1 MSQQD
6 VLTACHHI
14 NRKQSNPFPVRMI
27 TKDNIR
33 KLFTVLH
40 FEQEG
45 DIYTKS
51 YEGSAFPL
59 KVDVKNEH
67 FHYDEIGIT
76 VGRETTSNFSDPENF
91 VVFECIDRLLT
102 MGYKPEHIEIEPVW
116 KLGRTQKGGYADIWV
131 RTHNSLSG
139 EVAADKESLL
149 IIECKRPDEFDG
161 AWRDTLEDGAQ
172 LFSYFQQEQATKF
185 LCLYTSDLDGEET
198 SPVYYLINV
207 QDNEELLKNNPELP
221 TYKDAKNNKQL
232 FRVWHDTYQCDASTR
247 GLFEDDIQPYHIGKN
262 KFSVKD
268 LDPISND
275 EIKKKYNEFATI
287 LRRHNVGA
295 KENAFDKL
303 VNLFLAKVVDETN
316 NPDDLHFYWK
326 GAAYDDDFS
335 LQDRLQRLY
344 RDGMEK
350 FLNETVTYI
359 ENEQIEKAFRWYK
372 KDPDA
377 TMRTVME
384 YFRALKFYSDNDFSF
399 ISVHNERLFKENAK
413 ILREV
418 LLMLQNIKLKSTVE
432 KGRDTETNQFLG
444 DLFEGFLTKGVK
456 QSEGQYFTPMPIVRF
471 IVSSLPLEQIISRSE
486 GIPSCIDYACGAG
499 HFLTEYAVRIKEFV
513 EKYRSDIDIHE
524 YYKHITGI
532 EKEYRLSKV
541 SKVSAFMYGHDE
553 TNIIYADALQPHAA
567 LQPNSYDVLI
577 ANPPYAVTGFLETL
591 NDNERAA
598 FSLFD
603 NNINTAKNN
612 AIETFFMER
621 SAQLMRTGGV
631 AGIVL
636 PVSVLNKGG
645 IYARAREIIL
655 ENFDIVSLAEFG
667 SGTFGKTGTNTV
679 VLFLRRKE
687 TNTPAAEHYRDRVKT
702 WFASSDNDE
711 DIYQDEHLLQAYCDH
726 CGYMLED
733 YRAFLKDGIISDALS
748 ETEVFKTY
756 CESFNSTDR
765 NAMKGVCD
773 AAKDIRNRFRA
784 RSKTQIFRKQNDTWK
799 KAEKEKSLRN
809 FIISIE
815 QEKVYIFLLAYTVNT
830 PVLIVKS
837 PTTTASI
844 KKFLGY
850 EWSDSKGNEGIEYLH
865 LSKSKSENDDE
876 SDDDDTVQQI
886 RGINGIRT
894 PLFNPD
900 NLCDP
905 AKINTLIRQNF
916 LGEEVVVPEDLSE
929 IVSQARLVDM
939 IDFKRTA
946 FDKAIK
952 TSGSLREPIR
962 EFGIDLSYEPIK
974 KIAPITS
981 DRIDFSEIVSS
992 EYITTDN
999 MLQNFGGVESYI
1011 GNPIQGNVSYYQ
1023 IGDILMSNI
1032 RPYLKKIW
1040 ISNRN
1045 GGCSSDVIV
1054 FRPTKGVLPS
1064 YIGCLL
1070 QRQKFVDFV
1079 MADIKG
1085 LKMPRGNKSNIE
1097 KYLIPIPSQKIQQ
1110 TIVIECE
1117 AVDNE
1122 VKQARQRIQETDTEI
1137 EQIFLKAARNATKEL
1152 RLRDSRIFNLSIGKR
1167 VISNEIVK
1175 DGQYKVVSANVH
1187 DEFGLINH
1195 SVLDDF
1201 SVPSVLW
1208 GIDGDWM
1215 VNYIEKDILFA
1226 PTDHCGVIRI
1236 LDETEIL
1243 PKYLTYPLLKAGEQ
1257 ERFSRA
1263 NRASTERV
1271 RSLTITVP
1279 DINTQKDV
1287 VAKVFECE
1295 AKITEAKAII
1305 NSSAERK
1312 QAILDKYLK

>member
-1 MSQQD
+1 M
-6 VLTACHHI
+6 V
-14 NRKQSNPFPVRMI
+14 
-27 TKDNIR
+27 TKDNIK
-33 KLFTVLH
+33 KLLSALLFK
-40 FEQEG
+40 QEG

-51 YEGSAFPL
+51 YEGVASPL
-59 KVDVKNEH
+59 KVDVRNEH
-67 FHYDEIGIT
+67 FHYKEIGIT
-76 VGRETTSNFSDPENF
+76 VGRETTSNFSEQENF

-102 MGYKPEHIEIEPVW
+102 MGYKPEHIELEPAW
-116 KLGRTQKGGYADIWV
+116 KLGHTQKGGYADIWV
-131 RTHNSLSG
+131 RTHSSLSG
-139 EVAADKESLL
+139 EMAADKESLL
-149 IIECKRPDEFDG
+149 IIECKKPDEFDG

-185 LCLYTSDLDGEET
+185 LCLYTSDLDGKEAK
-198 SPVYYLINV
+198 PRYYLINV
-207 QDNEELLKNNPELP
+207 QDNEELLKNNSELP
-221 TYKDAKNNKQL
+221 TYKNAKNNKQL
-232 FRVWHDTYQCDASTR
+232 FRVWHDTYQCDAASR
-247 GLFEDDIQPYHIGKN
+247 GLFEPDIQPYHIGKN
-262 KFSVKD
+262 KFTVKD
-268 LDPISND
+268 LDPVSND

-377 TMRTVME
+377 TMKTVME

-399 ISVHNERLFKENAK
+399 ISVHNENLFKENAK

-418 LLMLQNIKLKSTVE
+418 LLMLQNIKLRSTAE
-432 KGRDTETNQFLG
+432 EGRDTETNQFLG

-471 IVSSLPLEQIISRSE
+471 IVSSLPLERIVSQSE
-486 GIPSCIDYACGAG
+486 RIPSCIDYACGSG
-499 HFLTEYAVRIKEFV
+499 HFLTEYAIRIKEFV
-513 EKYRSDIDIHE
+513 EKYRPDIDIHE

-553 TNIIYADALQPHAA
+553 TNIIYADALQPHVA
-567 LQPNSYDVLI
+567 LQPNSYDVLV

-591 NDNERAA
+591 SDNECAA

-603 NNINTAKNN
+603 NNLNTAKNN

-621 SAQLMRTGGV
+621 SAQLMRAGGV

-687 TNTPAAEHYRDRVKT
+687 TNTPAADHYHNRVKT
-702 WFASSDNDE
+702 WFATSDNTE

-726 CGYMLED
+726 CGYGLDD
-733 YRAFLKDGIISDALS
+733 YRAFLKDGIVSKALS
-748 ETEVFKTY
+748 ETEVFKAY
-756 CESFNSTDR
+756 CESFDSTDR

-773 AAKDIRNRFRA
+773 AAKDIRNRFRTK
-784 RSKTQIFRKQNDTWK
+784 SKTQFFRRQDDTWK
-799 KAEKEKSLRN
+799 KAEKGKALRN

-815 QEKVYIFLLAYTVNT
+815 REKVYIFLLAYTVNT

-837 PTTTASI
+837 PTTTAAI

-876 SDDDDTVQQI
+876 SEDDDTVQQI
-886 RGINGIRT
+886 RGINGIHT

-916 LGEEVVVPEDLSE
+916 LDEDVVVPEDLSE
-929 IVSQARLVDM
+929 VVSQARLVDM

-952 TSGSLREPIR
+952 TSAFTNVEFVHSKWPLASLGSLVSAPPQYGANVAATEGNPLSDYRYIRITDITDSGELNNDWKTAERVDEQYILTDKDLLFARSGATVGKPFLYREKFGKALYAGYLIR
-962 EFGIDLSYEPIK
+962 FRFTEKVMPEYVFQFCLAEEYRKWVLAHRGGTAQPNINAQQYSSFKLPLAPPDVQAKVVIECEAIDKEVEKAKEQIFEANEQIEQILSGVHSETKPLRTV
-974 KIAPITS
+974 APFAT
-981 DRIDFSEIVSS
+981 DRIDFDRISATD
-992 EYITTDN
+992 YITTDN
-999 MLQNFGGVESYI
+999 MLQDFEGVRPYAGEPQI
-1011 GNPIQGNVSYYQ
+1011 GNVTEYKC
-1023 IGDILMSNI
+1023 GDILMSNI

-1040 ISNRN
+1040 LADHD
-1045 GGCSSDVIV
+1045 GGCNPDVMV
-1054 FRPTKGVLPS
+1054 FRPTSEVLPEFV
-1064 YIGCLL
+1064 YYMLR
-1070 QRQKFVDFV
+1070 RQAFIDYV
-1079 MADIKG
+1079 MSDVKG
-1085 LKMPRGNKSNIE
+1085 MKMPRGNKDNTIR
-1097 KYLIPIPSQKIQQ
+1097 YTIPIPLPKIQLQ
-1110 TIVIECE
+1110 IVAE
-1117 AVDNE
+1117 
-1122 VKQARQRIQETDTEI
+1122 
-1137 EQIFLKAARNATKEL
+1137 
-1152 RLRDSRIFNLSIGKR
+1152 
-1167 VISNEIVK
+1167 
-1175 DGQYKVVSANVH
+1175 VSA
-1187 DEFGLINH
+1187 F
-1195 SVLDDF
+1195 
-1201 SVPSVLW
+1201 
-1208 GIDGDWM
+1208 
-1215 VNYIEKDILFA
+1215 
-1226 PTDHCGVIRI
+1226 
-1236 LDETEIL
+1236 
-1243 PKYLTYPLLKAGEQ
+1243 
-1257 ERFSRA
+1257 
-1263 NRASTERV
+1263 
-1271 RSLTITVP
+1271 
-1279 DINTQKDV
+1279 
-1287 VAKVFECE
+1287 E
-1295 AKITEAKAII
+1295 AKIAEAQAII
-1305 NSSAERK
+1305 NNSAERK

>member
-1 MSQQD
+1 
-6 VLTACHHI
+6 
-14 NRKQSNPFPVRMI
+14 MI
-27 TKDNIR
+27 TKDNIE
-33 KLFTVLH
+33 KLLSLLH
-40 FEQEG
+40 FEREG
-45 DIYTKS
+45 DVFTKS
-51 YEGSAFPL
+51 YEGVSLPL
-59 KVDVKNEH
+59 KVDLRRKH
-67 FHYDEIGIT
+67 FHYNEIGIT
-76 VGRETTSNFSDPENF
+76 VGRETTSNFSEPENF
-91 VVFECIDRLLT
+91 VVFECIDRLLS
-102 MGYKPEHIEIEPVW
+102 MGYKPEHIELEPAW
-116 KLGRTQKGGYADIWV
+116 KLGHTQKGGYADIWV
-131 RTHNSLSG
+131 RTHSSLSG
-139 EVAADKESLL
+139 EIATDKESLL
-149 IIECKRPDEFDG
+149 IIECKKPDEFED

-172 LFSYFQQEQATKF
+172 LFSYFQQEQSTKF
-185 LCLYTSDLDGEET
+185 LCLYTSDFDGERT
-198 SPVYYLINV
+198 KPAYYLINV
-207 QDNEELLKNNPELP
+207 QDNEEKLKNDPGAP
-221 TYKDAKNNKQL
+221 AYKDAKNNKQL
-232 FRVWHDTYQCDASTR
+232 FRVWHDTYQCDAATR

-268 LDPISND
+268 LAPISND

-326 GAAYDDDFS
+326 GAVYDDDFS

-377 TMRTVME
+377 TMKTVME

-418 LLMLQNIKLKSTVE
+418 LLMLQNIRLKSTTEEV
-432 KGRDTETNQFLG
+432 RDTETNQFLG

-471 IVSSLPLEQIISRSE
+471 IVSSLPLEQIVSQSE
-486 GIPSCIDYACGAG
+486 SIPSCIDYACGAG

-513 EKYRSDIDIHE
+513 EKYRPDTDIHE

-567 LQPNSYDVLI
+567 LQRGSYDVLV

-591 NDNERAA
+591 SDSDRAA
-598 FSLFD
+598 FSLFS
-603 NNINTAKNN
+603 NSINTAKNN

-621 SAQLMRTGGV
+621 SAQLMRAGGV

-687 TNTPAAEHYRDRVKT
+687 TNTPAAEHYRNRVKT
-702 WFASSDNDE
+702 WFAASNPAE

-726 CGYMLED
+726 CGYKLED
-733 YRAFLKDGIISDALS
+733 YRTFLKDGIIHKALS
-748 ETEVFKTY
+748 ETEVFTAY
-756 CESFNSTDR
+756 RESFDSTDR

-784 RSKTQIFRKQNDTWK
+784 RSKTQTFRKLTEPQK
-799 KAEKEKSLRN
+799 KAEKEKALRN
-809 FIISIE
+809 FIIAIE
-815 QEKVYIFLLAYTVNT
+815 REKVYIFLLAFTVDT

-837 PTTTASI
+837 PTTTTAI

-865 LSKSKSENDDE
+865 LSKSKSESDDE
-876 SDDDDTVQQI
+876 GDDDDTVQQI

-900 NLCDP
+900 DLCDP

-916 LGEEVVVPEDLSE
+916 LGEDVIVPEDLSG

-946 FDKAIK
+946 FDKAVK
-952 TSGSLREPIR
+952 TSGSSQEPIK
-962 EFGIDLSYEPIK
+962 EFGIDLIYKSIK
-974 KIAPITS
+974 NVAPITS
-981 DRIDFSEIVSS
+981 TKIDFSEIISS

-999 MLQNFGGVESYI
+999 MLQDFGGVEAYT
-1011 GNPIQGNVSYYQ
+1011 GNPIQGNVTYYQ

-1032 RPYLKKIW
+1032 RPYLRKIW

-1054 FRPTKGVLPS
+1054 FRPAKGVLPS

-1070 QRQKFVDFV
+1070 QRQKFIDFV

-1097 KYLIPIPSQKIQQ
+1097 RYLIPIPSQEIQQ
-1110 TIVIECE
+1110 TIVAECN
-1117 AVDNE
+1117 AVDKE
-1122 VKQARQRIQETDTEI
+1122 VKEAREQIAKAELEI
-1137 EQIFLKAARNATKEL
+1137 ERTFSNATRNATKTL
-1152 RLRDSRIFNLSIGKR
+1152 KLNDSRTFNLSIGRR
-1167 VISNEIVK
+1167 VVSNEIVQ
-1175 DGQYKVVSANVH
+1175 DGRYKVVSANVR
-1187 DEFGLINH
+1187 DEFGRINH

-1215 VNYIEKDILFA
+1215 VNYVEKDIPFA
-1226 PTDHCGVIRI
+1226 PTDHCGVIRV
-1236 LDETEIL
+1236 LDQIEIL

-1271 RSLTITVP
+1271 RALTITVP
-1279 DINTQKDV
+1279 DIKIQRDV

-1295 AKITEAKAII
+1295 TKIAEAQLII
-1305 NSSAERK
+1305 DSSAERK

>member
-1 MSQQD
+1 
-6 VLTACHHI
+6 
-14 NRKQSNPFPVRMI
+14 MI
-27 TKDNIR
+27 TKDNIE
-33 KLFTVLH
+33 KILPILG
-40 FEQEG
+40 FEQDG
-45 DIYTKS
+45 DVFIKS
-51 YEGSAFPL
+51 YEGVGSPL
-59 KVDVKNEH
+59 KVDVRNER
-67 FHYDEIGIT
+67 FHYKEAGIT
-76 VGRETTSNFSDPENF
+76 VGRETTSNFSEPENF
-91 VVFECIDRLLT
+91 VVFECIDRLLS
-102 MGYKPEHIEIEPVW
+102 MGYKPEHIELEPAW
-116 KLGRTQKGGYADIWV
+116 KLGHTQKGGYADIWV

-139 EVAADKESLL
+139 EMAADKESLL
-149 IIECKRPDEFDG
+149 IIECKKPDEFDG

-185 LCLYTSDLDGEET
+185 LCLYTSDFDGEKT
-198 SPVYYLINV
+198 KPKYYLINV
-207 QDNEELLKNNPELP
+207 QDNEELLKSNSELP
-221 TYKDAKNNKQL
+221 AYKDAKNNKQL
-232 FRVWHDTYQCDASTR
+232 FRVWHDTYQCDAATR
-247 GLFEDDIQPYHIGKN
+247 GLFEPDIQPYHIGKN
-262 KFSVKD
+262 KFSIKD
-268 LDPISND
+268 LDPISNE

-377 TMRTVME
+377 TMKTVME

-418 LLMLQNIKLKSTVE
+418 LLMLQNIKLKSTADE
-432 KGRDTETNQFLG
+432 GRNTETNQFLG

-471 IVSSLPLEQIISRSE
+471 IVSSLPLEQIISQSE
-486 GIPSCIDYACGAG
+486 RIPSCIDYACGAG

-513 EKYRSDIDIHE
+513 EKYRPDIDIHE

-567 LQPNSYDVLI
+567 LQPNSYDVLV

-591 NDNERAA
+591 SDNDRAA
-598 FSLFD
+598 FSLFT

-621 SAQLMRTGGV
+621 SAQLLRTGGV

-687 TNTPAAEHYRDRVKT
+687 TNTPAAEHYRNRVKT
-702 WFASSDNDE
+702 WFATNDHTE
-711 DIYQDEHLLQAYCDH
+711 EIYQDEYLLQAYCDH
-726 CGYMLED
+726 CGYGLED
-733 YRAFLKDGIISDALS
+733 YRTFLKDGIINESLS
-748 ETEVFKTY
+748 ETEVFKAY
-756 CESFNSTDR
+756 CESFDSTDR

-773 AAKDIRNRFRA
+773 AAKDIRTRFRT
-784 RSKTQIFRKQNDTWK
+784 RSKTQAFRRQSDEQK
-799 KAEKEKSLRN
+799 KAEKEKALRN

-815 QEKVYIFLLAYTVNT
+815 REKVYIFLLAFTVDT

-837 PTTTASI
+837 PTTTAAI

-865 LSKSKSENDDE
+865 LTKSKSENDDE
-876 SDDDDTVQQI
+876 GDDDDTVQQI

-900 NLCDP
+900 DLYDP
-905 AKINTLIRQNF
+905 MKINTLIRQNF
-916 LGEEVVVPEDLSE
+916 LGEDVAIPEDLSE
-929 IVSQARLVDM
+929 FVSLARLVDM

-952 TSGSLREPIR
+952 TSGSLREPVK
-962 EFGIDLSYEPIK
+962 EFAINLKYDPIK
-974 KIAPITS
+974 IIAPITS
-981 DRIDFSEIVSS
+981 DRIDFSEIVST

-999 MLQNFGGVESYI
+999 MLKNFGGVEPYT
-1011 GNPIQGNVSYYQ
+1011 GNPIQGNVTHYQ

-1040 ISNRN
+1040 ISDRN

-1054 FRPTKGVLPS
+1054 FRPTEDVLPS

-1097 KYLIPIPSQKIQQ
+1097 RYLIPIPSQKIQQ
-1110 TIVIECE
+1110 TIVVECE
-1117 AVDNE
+1117 AVDKGAKE
-1122 VKQARQRIQETDTEI
+1122 AREQIAKAKEQI
-1137 EQIFLKAARNATKEL
+1137 EQIIAGVKGEIKTLRTIAPFATDRIDFDRISAGDYITTDNMLQDFEGVRPYDGEL
-1152 RLRDSRIFNLSIGKR
+1152 QTGNVTEYKR
-1167 VISNEIVK
+1167 
-1175 DGQYKVVSANVH
+1175 G
-1187 DEFGLINH
+1187 
-1195 SVLDDF
+1195 
-1201 SVPSVLW
+1201 
-1208 GIDGDWM
+1208 
-1215 VNYIEKDILFA
+1215 DILMSNIRPYLKKFWLA
-1226 PTDHCGVIRI
+1226 DRDGGCNPDVIVFRPTSEVIPEFVYYMLRRQAFI
-1236 LDETEIL
+1236 DYVMSDVKGMKMPRGNKDNIIRYAIPVPLPEIQRQIVEEISAYET
-1243 PKYLTYPLLKAGEQ
+1243 
-1257 ERFSRA
+1257 
-1263 NRASTERV
+1263 
-1271 RSLTITVP
+1271 
-1279 DINTQKDV
+1279 
-1287 VAKVFECE
+1287 
-1295 AKITEAKAII
+1295 KIAVAKAII
-1305 NSSAERK
+1305 NDSAERK

>member
-1 MSQQD
+1 
-6 VLTACHHI
+6 
-14 NRKQSNPFPVRMI
+14 MI
-27 TKDNIR
+27 TKDNIK
-33 KLFTVLH
+33 KLLSVLR
-40 FEQEG
+40 FEQDG
-45 DIYTKS
+45 DTFTKS
-51 YEGSAFPL
+51 YESVGSPL
-59 KVDVKNEH
+59 KVDVRNEH
-67 FHYDEIGIT
+67 FHYKEVGIT
-76 VGRETTSNFSDPENF
+76 VGRETTSNFSEPENF
-91 VVFECIDRLLT
+91 VVFECIDRLLS
-102 MGYKPEHIEIEPVW
+102 MGYNPEHIELEPAW
-116 KLGRTQKGGYADIWV
+116 KLGHTQKGGYADIWI
-131 RTHNSLSG
+131 RTHTSLSG
-139 EVAADKESLL
+139 EMAADKESLL
-149 IIECKRPDEFDG
+149 IIECKKPDEFDG

-185 LCLYTSDLDGEET
+185 LCLYTSDFDGEKT
-198 SPVYYLINV
+198 KPIYYLINV
-207 QDNEELLKNNPELP
+207 QDNSELLKNNSKLL
-221 TYKDAKNNKQL
+221 TYKEAKNNKQL
-232 FRVWHDTYQCDASTR
+232 FRVWHDTYQCDAATR
-247 GLFEDDIQPYHIGKN
+247 GLFEPDIQPYHIGKN

-268 LDPISND
+268 LDPINNE

-377 TMRTVME
+377 TMKTVME

-418 LLMLQNIKLKSTVE
+418 LLMLQNIKLKSTADE
-432 KGRDTETNQFLG
+432 GRDTETNQFLG

-471 IVSSLPLEQIISRSE
+471 IVSSLPLEQIISQSE
-486 GIPSCIDYACGAG
+486 KIPSCIDYACGAG

-513 EKYRSDIDIHE
+513 KKYRPDIDIHE

-553 TNIIYADALQPHAA
+553 TNIIYADALQPHAV
-567 LQPNSYDVLI
+567 LQSNSYDVLI

-591 NDNERAA
+591 SDKDRAA
-598 FSLFD
+598 FSLFN

-621 SAQLMRTGGV
+621 SAQLLRTGGV

-687 TNTPAAEHYRDRVKT
+687 TNTPAAAHYRNRVKS
-702 WFASSDNDE
+702 WFAASDYAE
-711 DIYQDEHLLQAYCDH
+711 DIYQDEYLLQAYCDY
-726 CGYMLED
+726 CGYVLED
-733 YRAFLKDGIISDALS
+733 YRTFLKDGLINTTLS
-748 ETEVFKTY
+748 ETEVFKAY

-773 AAKDIRNRFRA
+773 AAKDIRNRFRT
-784 RSKTQIFRKQNDTWK
+784 RSKTQTFRKQSDVQK
-799 KAEKEKSLRN
+799 QAEKAKVLRN

-815 QEKVYIFLLAYTVNT
+815 REKVYIFLLAFTVDT

-837 PTTTASI
+837 PTTTAAI

-865 LSKSKSENDDE
+865 LTKSKSENDDE
-876 SDDDDTVQQI
+876 GDDDDTVQQI

-900 NLCDP
+900 NLYAP
-905 AKINTLIRQNF
+905 EKINTLIRQNF
-916 LGEEVVVPEDLSE
+916 LGEDVVIPEDLSE
-929 IVSQARLVDM
+929 IVSQTRLVDM

-946 FDKAIK
+946 FNKAIK
-952 TSGSLREPIR
+952 TSAFTNIDFVHSKWPLVSLGSL
-962 EFGIDLSYEPIK
+962 
-974 KIAPITS
+974 
-981 DRIDFSEIVSS
+981 VSTPPQYGANVAAT
-992 EYITTDN
+992 E
-999 MLQNFGGVESYI
+999 
-1011 GNPIQGNVSYYQ
+1011 GNPLSDYRYIR
-1023 IGDILMSNI
+1023 ITDINDSGKLNNDWKTAE
-1032 RPYLKKIW
+1032 RV
-1040 ISNRN
+1040 
-1045 GGCSSDVIV
+1045 DEQ
-1054 FRPTKGVLPS
+1054 
-1064 YIGCLL
+1064 YILTDKDLL
-1070 QRQKFVDFV
+1070 FARSGATAGKPFLYREKFGKALF
-1079 MADIKG
+1079 AG
-1085 LKMPRGNKSNIE
+1085 
-1097 KYLIPIPSQKIQQ
+1097 YLIRFRFTEKVMPEYVFQFCLSEEYRKWVLAHRGGTAQPNINAQQYSSFKLPLPPTDVQEKI
-1110 TIVIECE
+1110 VNECDTVDKEVEE
-1117 AVDNE
+1117 ARE
-1122 VKQARQRIQETDTEI
+1122 LIAIAELEI
-1137 EQIFLKAARNATKEL
+1137 ERSFSNAARNATKTL
-1152 RLRDSRIFNLSIGKR
+1152 RLSDSHIFNLSIGRR
-1167 VISNEIVK
+1167 VVSNEIVQ
-1175 DGQYKVVSANVH
+1175 DGQYKVISANVH
-1187 DEFGLINH
+1187 DEFGRINS
-1195 SVLDDF
+1195 SVLNDF

-1226 PTDHCGVIRI
+1226 PTDHCGVIRVI
-1236 LDETEIL
+1236 DEREIL
-1243 PKYLTYPLLKAGEQ
+1243 PRYLTYPLLKAGEQ

-1271 RSLTITVP
+1271 RSLIITVP
-1279 DINTQKDV
+1279 DIDIQKNV
-1287 VAKVFECE
+1287 VAKVLEYE
-1295 AKITEAKAII
+1295 TKIASAQAII
-1305 NSSAERK
+1305 NDSAKRK
-1312 QAILDKYLK
+1312 QVILDKYLKNKA

>member
-1 MSQQD
+1 
-6 VLTACHHI
+6 
-14 NRKQSNPFPVRMI
+14 MI
-27 TKDNIR
+27 TKDNI
-33 KLFTVLH
+33 KKILSILC
-40 FEQEG
+40 FEQDG
-45 DIYTKS
+45 DVFIKS
-51 YEGSAFPL
+51 YENVSAPL
-59 KVDVKNEH
+59 KVDVRNER
-67 FHYDEIGIT
+67 FYYEEVGIT

-91 VVFECIDRLLT
+91 VVFECIDRLLS
-102 MGYKPEHIEIEPVW
+102 MGYKPEHIELEPAW
-116 KLGRTQKGGYADIWV
+116 KLGHTQKGGYADIWV
-131 RTHNSLSG
+131 RTHSSLSG
-139 EVAADKESLL
+139 EMATDKESLL
-149 IIECKRPDEFDG
+149 IIECKKPDEFDG
-161 AWRDTLEDGAQ
+161 AWKDTLEDGAQ

-185 LCLYTSDLDGEET
+185 LCLYTSDLDGEKIKPE
-198 SPVYYLINV
+198 YYLINV
-207 QDNEELLKNNPELP
+207 QDNEDLLINNSKLL

-232 FRVWHDTYQCDASTR
+232 FRVWHDTYQCDAATR

-268 LDPISND
+268 LYPISNE

-303 VNLFLAKVVDETN
+303 VNLFLAKVVDEIN
-316 NPDDLHFYWK
+316 NPDNLHFYWK

-377 TMRTVME
+377 TMKTVME

-399 ISVHNERLFKENAK
+399 ISVHNERLFNENAK

-418 LLMLQNIKLKSTVE
+418 LLMLQNIKLKSTTE
-432 KGRDTETNQFLG
+432 EGKDTETNQFLG

-471 IVSSLPLEQIISRSE
+471 IVSSLPLEQIVSQSKS
-486 GIPSCIDYACGAG
+486 IPSCIDYACGAG

-513 EKYRSDIDIHE
+513 EKHRPDIDIHE

-553 TNIIYADALQPHAA
+553 TNIIYADALQPHDA
-567 LQPNSYDVLI
+567 LQQNSYDVLV

-591 NDNERAA
+591 SDSDRAM
-598 FSLFD
+598 FSLF
-603 NNINTAKNN
+603 NKNINIAKNN

-621 SAQLMRTGGV
+621 SAQLMRAGGV

-636 PVSVLNKGG
+636 PISVLNKDG

-687 TNTPAAEHYRDRVKT
+687 TNTPAAEHYRNRVKT
-702 WFASSDNDE
+702 WFETNDNAE
-711 DIYQDEHLLQAYCDH
+711 DVYHDEHLLQAYCDH
-726 CGYMLED
+726 FGYGLEG
-733 YRAFLKDGIISDALS
+733 YRTFLKDGTINEALS
-748 ETEVFKTY
+748 KAEVFKAY
-756 CESFNSTDR
+756 YESFDSTDR

-784 RSKTQIFRKQNDTWK
+784 RSKTQAFRLQTDVQKTS
-799 KAEKEKSLRN
+799 EKEKALRN
-809 FIISIE
+809 FTISIE
-815 QEKVYIFLLAYTVNT
+815 REKIYIFLLAFTVDT

-837 PTTTASI
+837 PVTTATI

-850 EWSDSKGNEGIEYLH
+850 GWSDSKGNEGIEYLH
-865 LSKSKSENDDE
+865 LTKSKSENDDE
-876 SDDDDTVQQI
+876 GDDDDTVQQI

-900 NLCDP
+900 NLYDP
-905 AKINTLIRQNF
+905 EKINTLIRKNF
-916 LGEEVVVPEDLSE
+916 LNEEVVVPEGLSE

-952 TSGSLREPIR
+952 TSAFTNIDFVHSKWPLVSLGSIVSVPPQYGANVAATEGNPQSDYRYIR
-962 EFGIDLSYEPIK
+962 
-974 KIAPITS
+974 ITDITES
-981 DRIDFSEIVSS
+981 GELNNDWKTAERIDEQ
-992 EYITTDN
+992 YILSDKDLLFARSGATAGKPF
-999 MLQNFGGVESYI
+999 LYREKI
-1011 GNPIQGNVSYYQ
+1011 GKALFAG
-1023 IGDILMSNI
+1023 
-1032 RPYLKKIW
+1032 
-1040 ISNRN
+1040 
-1045 GGCSSDVIV
+1045 
-1054 FRPTKGVLPS
+1054 
-1064 YIGCLL
+1064 
-1070 QRQKFVDFV
+1070 
-1079 MADIKG
+1079 
-1085 LKMPRGNKSNIE
+1085 
-1097 KYLIPIPSQKIQQ
+1097 YLIRFRFTKKVMPEYVFQFCLSEEYRKWVLAHRGGTAQPNINAQQYSSFKLPLAPVDIQEKI
-1110 TIVIECE
+1110 VVECD

-1122 VKQARQRIQETDTEI
+1122 VEEARKKIAKSESEI
-1137 EQIFLKAARNATKEL
+1137 EQAFSNAKKDATKIL
-1152 RLRDSRIFNLSIGKR
+1152 RLNDSHIFNLSIGRR
-1167 VISNEIVK
+1167 VVSNEIVPN
-1175 DGQYKVVSANVH
+1175 GQYQVVSANVH
-1187 DEFGLINH
+1187 DEFGRINH

-1201 SVPSVLW
+1201 SVPSILW

-1215 VNYIEKDILFA
+1215 VNYIEKNILFA
-1226 PTDHCGVIRI
+1226 PTDHCGVIRV

-1243 PKYLTYPLLKAGEQ
+1243 PKYLTYPLLKVGER

-1279 DINTQKDV
+1279 DIDTQKDV
-1287 VAKVFECE
+1287 VAKVRECE
-1295 AKITEAKAII
+1295 TLIAEANSIIDNSAK
-1305 NSSAERK
+1305 RK

>member
-1 MSQQD
+1 
-6 VLTACHHI
+6 
-14 NRKQSNPFPVRMI
+14 MI
-27 TKDNIR
+27 TKDNIK
-33 KLFTVLH
+33 KLLSILR
-40 FEQEG
+40 FEQE
-45 DIYTKS
+45 DEMFIKS
-51 YEGSAFPL
+51 YESVVAPL
-59 KVDVKNEH
+59 KVDVRNEH
-67 FHYDEIGIT
+67 FYYKEIGIT
-76 VGRETTSNFSDPENF
+76 VGRETTSNFSEPENF
-91 VVFECIDRLLT
+91 VVFECVDRLLS
-102 MGYKPEHIEIEPVW
+102 MGYKPEHIELEPAW
-116 KLGRTQKGGYADIWV
+116 KLGHTQKGGYADIWV
-131 RTHNSLSG
+131 RTHCSLSG
-139 EVAADKESLL
+139 EMATDKESLL
-149 IIECKRPDEFDG
+149 IIECKKPDEFNG

-185 LCLYTSDLDGEET
+185 LCLYTSDFAGKEIRPT
-198 SPVYYLINV
+198 YYLINV
-207 QDNEELLKNNPELP
+207 QDNEEKLKNDPELLA
-221 TYKDAKNNKQL
+221 YKDAKNNKQL
-232 FRVWHDTYQCDASTR
+232 FRVWHDTYQCDAATR

-262 KFSVKD
+262 KFSVND
-268 LDPISND
+268 LFPISND

-316 NPDDLHFYWK
+316 NQDDLHFYWK

-377 TMRTVME
+377 TMKTVME

-418 LLMLQNIKLKSTVE
+418 LLMLQNIKLKSTAE
-432 KGRDTETNQFLG
+432 EERNTETNQFLG

-471 IVSSLPLEQIISRSE
+471 IVSSLPLEQIISQSE
-486 GIPSCIDYACGAG
+486 RIPSCIDYACGAG

-513 EKYRSDIDIHE
+513 EKYRPDIDIRE

-553 TNIIYADALQPHAA
+553 TNIIYADALQPNAA
-567 LQPNSYDVLI
+567 LQPNSYDVLV

-591 NDNERAA
+591 SDSDRAT
-598 FSLFD
+598 FSLF
-603 NNINTAKNN
+603 NSNINTAKNN

-621 SAQLMRTGGV
+621 SAQLLRADGV

-687 TNTPAAEHYRDRVKT
+687 TNTPAAEHYRNRVKT
-702 WFASSDNDE
+702 WFAASDHAE
-711 DIYQDEHLLQAYCDH
+711 DIYQDGDLLQAYCDH
-726 CGYMLED
+726 CGYGLED
-733 YRAFLKDGIISDALS
+733 YRTFLKDGATNEALS
-748 ETEVFKTY
+748 ETEVFKAY
-756 CESFNSTDR
+756 RESFDSTDR

-773 AAKDIRNRFRA
+773 AAKDIRNRFRT
-784 RSKTQIFRKQNDTWK
+784 RSKTQTFRKQTEAQK
-799 KAEKEKSLRN
+799 KAEKEKALCN

-815 QEKVYIFLLAYTVNT
+815 REKLYIFLLAFTVDT
-830 PVLIVKS
+830 SVLIVKS
-837 PTTTASI
+837 PITTAAI

-865 LSKSKSENDDE
+865 LSKSKSGNDDE
-876 SDDDDTVQQI
+876 GDDDDTVQQI

-900 NLCDP
+900 DLSDP

-916 LGEEVVVPEDLSE
+916 LGEDVVVPEDLSE
-929 IVSQARLVDM
+929 VVSQARLVDM

-952 TSGSLREPIR
+952 TSAFTNVDFVHSKWPLASLGNLVSTPPQYGANVAATEGNPLSDYRYIRVTDITDSGELNNDWKTAERVDEQYILADKDLLFARSGATAGKPFLYRENFGKALFAGYLIRFRFTKKVMPEYVFQFCLAKEYRKWVLAHRSGTAQPNINAQQYSSFKLPLPPVDVQEKVVIECEAIDKEVEAARIQITKSKKQIEQIISGVKGEAKSLRV
-962 EFGIDLSYEPIK
+962 
-974 KIAPITS
+974 IAPFAT
-981 DRIDFSEIVSS
+981 DRIDFDRISASD
-992 EYITTDN
+992 YITTDN
-999 MLQNFGGVESYI
+999 MLQDFEGVRPYSGAPLAGSIIEYKR
-1011 GNPIQGNVSYYQ
+1011 
-1023 IGDILMSNI
+1023 GDILMSNI

-1040 ISNRN
+1040 LADRD
-1045 GGCSSDVIV
+1045 GGCSPDVIV
-1054 FRPTKGVLPS
+1054 FRPTEEVIPEFI
-1064 YIGCLL
+1064 YYMIR
-1070 QRQKFVDFV
+1070 RQAFIDYV
-1079 MADIKG
+1079 MNDIKG
-1085 LKMPRGNKSNIE
+1085 MKMPRGDKDNIIR
-1097 KYLIPIPSQKIQQ
+1097 YAFSVPILKIQQ
-1110 TIVIECE
+1110 QIVS
-1117 AVDNE
+1117 
-1122 VKQARQRIQETDTEI
+1122 EI
-1137 EQIFLKAARNATKEL
+1137 
-1152 RLRDSRIFNLSIGKR
+1152 S
-1167 VISNEIVK
+1167 
-1175 DGQYKVVSANVH
+1175 
-1187 DEFGLINH
+1187 
-1195 SVLDDF
+1195 
-1201 SVPSVLW
+1201 
-1208 GIDGDWM
+1208 
-1215 VNYIEKDILFA
+1215 
-1226 PTDHCGVIRI
+1226 
-1236 LDETEIL
+1236 
-1243 PKYLTYPLLKAGEQ
+1243 TYE
-1257 ERFSRA
+1257 S
-1263 NRASTERV
+1263 
-1271 RSLTITVP
+1271 
-1279 DINTQKDV
+1279 
-1287 VAKVFECE
+1287 
-1295 AKITEAKAII
+1295 KIAEAKAII
-1305 NSSAERK
+1305 NGSAEYK

>member
-1 MSQQD
+1 M
-6 VLTACHHI
+6 
-14 NRKQSNPFPVRMI
+14 
-27 TKDNIR
+27 
-33 KLFTVLH
+33 
-40 FEQEG
+40 
-45 DIYTKS
+45 
-51 YEGSAFPL
+51 
-59 KVDVKNEH
+59 
-67 FHYDEIGIT
+67 
-76 VGRETTSNFSDPENF
+76 
-91 VVFECIDRLLT
+91 
-102 MGYKPEHIEIEPVW
+102 
-116 KLGRTQKGGYADIWV
+116 
-131 RTHNSLSG
+131 
-139 EVAADKESLL
+139 
-149 IIECKRPDEFDG
+149 
-161 AWRDTLEDGAQ
+161 
-172 LFSYFQQEQATKF
+172 
-185 LCLYTSDLDGEET
+185 
-198 SPVYYLINV
+198 
-207 QDNEELLKNNPELP
+207 QDNEDLLINNSKLL

-232 FRVWHDTYQCDASTR
+232 FRVWHDTYQCDAATR

-268 LDPISND
+268 LYPISNE

-303 VNLFLAKVVDETN
+303 VNLFLAKVVDEIN
-316 NPDDLHFYWK
+316 NPDNLHFYWK

-377 TMRTVME
+377 TMKTVME

-418 LLMLQNIKLKSTVE
+418 LLMLQNIKLKSTTE
-432 KGRDTETNQFLG
+432 EGKDTETNQFLG

-471 IVSSLPLEQIISRSE
+471 IVSSLPLEQIVSQSKS
-486 GIPSCIDYACGAG
+486 IPSCIDYACGAG

-513 EKYRSDIDIHE
+513 EKHRPDIDIHE

-553 TNIIYADALQPHAA
+553 TNIIYADALQPHDA
-567 LQPNSYDVLI
+567 LQQNSYDVLV

-591 NDNERAA
+591 SDSDRAM
-598 FSLFD
+598 FSLF
-603 NNINTAKNN
+603 NKNINIAKNN

-621 SAQLMRTGGV
+621 SAQLMRAGGV

-636 PVSVLNKGG
+636 PISVLNKDG

-687 TNTPAAEHYRDRVKT
+687 TNTPAAEHYRNRVKT
-702 WFASSDNDE
+702 WFETNDNAE
-711 DIYQDEHLLQAYCDH
+711 DVYHDEHLLQAYCDH
-726 CGYMLED
+726 FGYGLEG
-733 YRAFLKDGIISDALS
+733 YRTFLKDGTINEALS
-748 ETEVFKTY
+748 KAEVFKAY
-756 CESFNSTDR
+756 YESFDSTDR

-784 RSKTQIFRKQNDTWK
+784 RSKTQAFRLQTDVQKTS
-799 KAEKEKSLRN
+799 EKEKALRN
-809 FIISIE
+809 FTISIE
-815 QEKVYIFLLAYTVNT
+815 REKIYIFLLAFTVDT

-837 PTTTASI
+837 PVTTATI

-850 EWSDSKGNEGIEYLH
+850 GWSDSKGNEGIEYLH
-865 LSKSKSENDDE
+865 LTKSKSENDDE
-876 SDDDDTVQQI
+876 GDDDDTVQQI

-900 NLCDP
+900 NLYDP
-905 AKINTLIRQNF
+905 EKINTLIRKNF
-916 LGEEVVVPEDLSE
+916 LNEEVVVPEGLSE

-952 TSGSLREPIR
+952 TSAFTNIDFVHSKWPLVSLGSLVSVPPQYGANVAATEGNPQSDYRYIR
-962 EFGIDLSYEPIK
+962 
-974 KIAPITS
+974 ITDITES
-981 DRIDFSEIVSS
+981 GELNNDWKTAERIDEQ
-992 EYITTDN
+992 YILSDKDLLFARSGATAGKPF
-999 MLQNFGGVESYI
+999 LYREKI
-1011 GNPIQGNVSYYQ
+1011 GKALFAG
-1023 IGDILMSNI
+1023 
-1032 RPYLKKIW
+1032 
-1040 ISNRN
+1040 
-1045 GGCSSDVIV
+1045 
-1054 FRPTKGVLPS
+1054 
-1064 YIGCLL
+1064 
-1070 QRQKFVDFV
+1070 
-1079 MADIKG
+1079 
-1085 LKMPRGNKSNIE
+1085 
-1097 KYLIPIPSQKIQQ
+1097 YLIRFRFTKKVMPEYVFQFCLSEEYRKWVLAHRGGTAQPNINAQQYSSFKLPLAPVDIQEKI
-1110 TIVIECE
+1110 VVECD

-1122 VKQARQRIQETDTEI
+1122 VEEARKQIAKSESEI
-1137 EQIFLKAARNATKEL
+1137 EQAFSNATKDATKIL
-1152 RLRDSRIFNLSIGKR
+1152 RLNDSHIFNLSIGRR
-1167 VISNEIVK
+1167 VVSNEIVPN
-1175 DGQYKVVSANVH
+1175 GQYQVVSANVH
-1187 DEFGLINH
+1187 DEFGRINH

-1201 SVPSVLW
+1201 SVPSILW

-1215 VNYIEKDILFA
+1215 VNYIEKNILFA
-1226 PTDHCGVIRI
+1226 PTDHCGVIRV

-1243 PKYLTYPLLKAGEQ
+1243 PKYLTYPLLKVGER

-1279 DINTQKDV
+1279 DIDTQKDV
-1287 VAKVFECE
+1287 VAKVRECE
-1295 AKITEAKAII
+1295 TLIAEANSIIDNSAK
-1305 NSSAERK
+1305 RK

>member
-1 MSQQD
+1 
-6 VLTACHHI
+6 
-14 NRKQSNPFPVRMI
+14 MI
-27 TKDNIR
+27 TKDNIE
-33 KLFTVLH
+33 KILPILG
-40 FEQEG
+40 FEQDG
-45 DIYTKS
+45 DVFIKS
-51 YEGSAFPL
+51 YEGVGSPL
-59 KVDVKNEH
+59 KVDVRNEH
-67 FHYDEIGIT
+67 FHYKEAGIT
-76 VGRETTSNFSDPENF
+76 VGRETTSNFSEPENF
-91 VVFECIDRLLT
+91 VVFECIDRLLS
-102 MGYKPEHIEIEPVW
+102 MGYKPEHIELEPAW
-116 KLGRTQKGGYADIWV
+116 KLGHTQKGGYADIWV

-139 EVAADKESLL
+139 EMAADKESLL
-149 IIECKRPDEFDG
+149 IIECKKPDEFDG

-185 LCLYTSDLDGEET
+185 LCLYTSDFDGEKT
-198 SPVYYLINV
+198 KPKYYLINV
-207 QDNEELLKNNPELP
+207 QDNEELLKSNSELP
-221 TYKDAKNNKQL
+221 AYKDAKNNKQL
-232 FRVWHDTYQCDASTR
+232 FRVWHDTYQCDAATR
-247 GLFEDDIQPYHIGKN
+247 GLFEPDIQPYHIGKN
-262 KFSVKD
+262 KFSIKD
-268 LDPISND
+268 LDPISNE

-377 TMRTVME
+377 TMKTVME

-418 LLMLQNIKLKSTVE
+418 LLMLQNIKLKSTADE
-432 KGRDTETNQFLG
+432 GRNTETNQFLG

-471 IVSSLPLEQIISRSE
+471 IVSSLPLEQIISQSE
-486 GIPSCIDYACGAG
+486 RIPSCIDYACGAG

-513 EKYRSDIDIHE
+513 EKYRPDIDIHE

-567 LQPNSYDVLI
+567 LQPNSYDVLV

-591 NDNERAA
+591 SDNDRAA
-598 FSLFD
+598 FSLFI

-621 SAQLMRTGGV
+621 SVQLLRTDGV

-687 TNTPAAEHYRDRVKT
+687 TNTPAAEHYRNRVKT
-702 WFASSDNDE
+702 WFATSDHAE
-711 DIYQDEHLLQAYCDH
+711 DIYQDEYLLQAYCDH
-726 CGYMLED
+726 CGYGLED
-733 YRAFLKDGIISDALS
+733 YRTFLKDGIINEALS
-748 ETEVFKTY
+748 ETEVFKAY
-756 CESFNSTDR
+756 RESFDSTDR
-765 NAMKGVCD
+765 NAMKGVYD
-773 AAKDIRNRFRA
+773 AAKDIRNRFRT
-784 RSKTQIFRKQNDTWK
+784 RSKTQTFRRQSDAQK
-799 KAEKEKSLRN
+799 KAEKEKALHN

-815 QEKVYIFLLAYTVNT
+815 REKVYIFLLAFTVDT

-837 PTTTASI
+837 PTTTATI

-865 LSKSKSENDDE
+865 LTKSKSENDDE
-876 SDDDDTVQQI
+876 GDDDDTVQQI

-900 NLCDP
+900 DLYDP

-916 LGEEVVVPEDLSE
+916 LGEDVVIPEDLSE
-929 IVSQARLVDM
+929 VVSQARLVDM

-952 TSGSLREPIR
+952 TSAFTNIDFVHSKWPLVSLGSLVSTPPQYGANVAATEGNPLSDYRYIRITDINDSGELNNDWKTAERVDEQYILTDKDLLFARSGATAGKPFLYHEKFGKALFAGYLIRFRFTEKVMPEYVFQFCLSEEYRKWVLAHRGGTAQPNINAQQYSSFKLPLPPTDVQEKIVNECDAVDKGVAEAREQIAKAK
-962 EFGIDLSYEPIK
+962 EQIK
-974 KIAPITS
+974 QIISEVKGETKTLRTIAPFAT
-981 DRIDFSEIVSS
+981 DRIDFDRISASD
-992 EYITTDN
+992 YITTDN
-999 MLQNFGGVESYI
+999 MLQDFEGMRPYDGE
-1011 GNPIQGNVSYYQ
+1011 PQTGNVTEYKR
-1023 IGDILMSNI
+1023 GDILMSNI
-1032 RPYLKKIW
+1032 RPYLKKLW
-1040 ISNRN
+1040 LADRD
-1045 GGCSSDVIV
+1045 GGCNPDVMV
-1054 FRPTKGVLPS
+1054 FRPTSEAIPEFVYYMLRRQAFIDYVMSDVKG
-1064 YIGCLL
+1064 
-1070 QRQKFVDFV
+1070 
-1079 MADIKG
+1079 M
-1085 LKMPRGNKSNIE
+1085 KMPRGNKDNIIR
-1097 KYLIPIPSQKIQQ
+1097 YAIPIPPPEIQRQIVEEISAYETKI
-1110 TIVIECE
+1110 
-1117 AVDNE
+1117 AV
-1122 VKQARQRIQETDTEI
+1122 
-1137 EQIFLKAARNATKEL
+1137 
-1152 RLRDSRIFNLSIGKR
+1152 
-1167 VISNEIVK
+1167 
-1175 DGQYKVVSANVH
+1175 
-1187 DEFGLINH
+1187 
-1195 SVLDDF
+1195 
-1201 SVPSVLW
+1201 
-1208 GIDGDWM
+1208 
-1215 VNYIEKDILFA
+1215 
-1226 PTDHCGVIRI
+1226 
-1236 LDETEIL
+1236 
-1243 PKYLTYPLLKAGEQ
+1243 
-1257 ERFSRA
+1257 
-1263 NRASTERV
+1263 
-1271 RSLTITVP
+1271 
-1279 DINTQKDV
+1279 
-1287 VAKVFECE
+1287 
-1295 AKITEAKAII
+1295 AKAII
-1305 NSSAERK
+1305 NNSAERK

>member
-1 MSQQD
+1 
-6 VLTACHHI
+6 
-14 NRKQSNPFPVRMI
+14 MI
-27 TKDNIR
+27 TKDNITDLLSALR
-33 KLFTVLH
+33 
-40 FEQEG
+40 FEQDG
-45 DIYTKS
+45 DLFMKS
-51 YEGSAFPL
+51 YEGVGAPL
-59 KVDVKNEH
+59 IVDTKNGH
-67 FHYDEIGIT
+67 FRYREIGIT
-76 VGRETTSNFSDPENF
+76 VGRETTSNFSEPENF
-91 VVFECIDRLLT
+91 VVFECVDRLLS
-102 MGYKPEHIEIEPVW
+102 MGYKPEHIELEPAW
-116 KLGRTQKGGYADIWV
+116 KLGHTQKGGFADIWV
-131 RTHNSLSG
+131 RTHGNHSR
-139 EVAADKESLL
+139 ETAVDKESLL
-149 IIECKRPDEFDG
+149 IIECKKPSEFDS
-161 AWRDTLEDGAQ
+161 AWRDNLEDGAQ

-185 LCLYTSDLDGEET
+185 LCLYTSDLIGKEAK
-198 SPVYYLINV
+198 PAYYLINV
-207 QDNEELLKNNPELP
+207 QDNGEKLKNNPELHA
-221 TYKDAKNNKQL
+221 YKDAKNNKQL
-232 FRVWHDTYQCDASTR
+232 FRVWHDTYQCDAATR

-268 LDPISND
+268 LAPVNNE

-316 NPDDLHFYWK
+316 NPDNLHFYWK
-326 GAAYDDDFS
+326 GTAYDDDFS

-350 FLNETVTYI
+350 FLNEKVTYI
-359 ENEQIEKAFRWYK
+359 ENEQIEKAFRWYR

-377 TMRTVME
+377 TMKTVME

-418 LLMLQNIKLKSTVE
+418 LQMLQNIKLKSTPS
-432 KGRDTETNQFLG
+432 DDCDIATNQFLG

-471 IVSSLPLEQIISRSE
+471 IVSSLPLELIVRRSKR
-486 GIPSCIDYACGAG
+486 IPSCIDYACGAG
-499 HFLTEYAVRIKEFV
+499 HFLTEYAIRIREFA
-513 EKYRSDIDIHE
+513 KTYRPDIDIHE
-524 YYKHITGI
+524 YYRHITGI

-553 TNIIYADALQPHAA
+553 TNIIYADALQPHHA
-567 LQPNSYDVLI
+567 LRQNSYDVLI
-577 ANPPYAVTGFLETL
+577 SNPPYAVTGFLETL
-591 NDNERAA
+591 GENDRAA
-598 FSLFD
+598 FSLF
-603 NNINTAKNN
+603 NGNINTAKNN

-621 SAQLMRTGGV
+621 SAQLVRSGGV

-687 TNTPAAEHYRDRVKT
+687 TDTPAAEHYRKRVNA
-702 WFASSDNDE
+702 WFTTRDGAQ

-726 CGYMLED
+726 CGYSPDD
-733 YRAFLKDGIISDALS
+733 YRTFLKDGIINAALS
-748 ETEVFKTY
+748 ETEVFKAY
-756 CESFNSTDR
+756 AGAFDSNDR

-773 AAKDIRNRFRA
+773 AAKGIRNRFRA
-784 RSKTQIFRKQNDTWK
+784 RSKTQSFRRQPDALK
-799 KAEKEKSLRN
+799 KSEKENALRN

-815 QEKVYIFLLAYTVNT
+815 REKVYIFLLAFTVDT

-837 PTTTASI
+837 PTKTAAI

-865 LSKSKSENDDE
+865 LSKTKSENDDE
-876 SDDDDTVQQI
+876 GDEDDTVQQI

-900 NLCDP
+900 DLYDP

-916 LGEEVVVPEDLSE
+916 SDEDIIVPEALSE
-929 IVSQARLVDM
+929 YVSRPRLVDM
-939 IDFKRTA
+939 IDFRQAA

-952 TSGSLREPIR
+952 TGGNLREPVKEFDLDLHYAPIR
-962 EFGIDLSYEPIK
+962 Q
-974 KIAPITS
+974 IAPITS
-981 DRIDFSEIVSS
+981 DRIDFSKIVSS

-999 MLQNFGGVESYI
+999 MIQNFGGVEAYT
-1011 GNPIQGNVSYYQ
+1011 GNPIQGNVCRYQ
-1023 IGDILMSNI
+1023 AGDILMSNI
-1032 RPYLKKIW
+1032 RPYLRKIW
-1040 ISNRN
+1040 ISDRD
-1045 GGCSSDVIV
+1045 GGCSPDVIV
-1054 FRPTKGVLPS
+1054 FRPAKGVLPS
-1064 YIGCLL
+1064 YVGCLL
-1070 QRQKFVDFV
+1070 QRQQFVDFV

-1097 KYLIPIPSQKIQQ
+1097 RYLIPVPPKEIQLS
-1110 TIVIECE
+1110 IAAECS
-1117 AVDNE
+1117 AVDKE
-1122 VKQARQRIQETDTEI
+1122 TEEAEIRIKEARARIA
-1137 EQIFLKAARNATKEL
+1137 QIFADATKGASKTL
-1152 RLRDSRIFNLSIGKR
+1152 RLNDSRIFRLTIGRR
-1167 VISNEIVK
+1167 VVSNEIVP
-1175 DGQYKVVSANVH
+1175 DGRYRVVSANVH
-1187 DEFGLINH
+1187 DEFGRISH
-1195 SVLDDF
+1195 SVLNDF

-1215 VNYIEKDILFA
+1215 VNYIEKEIPFA
-1226 PTDHCGVIRI
+1226 PTDHCGVVRVI
-1236 LDETEIL
+1236 DETEIL
-1243 PKYLTYPLLKAGEQ
+1243 PRYLAYPLFKAGER

-1271 RSLTITVP
+1271 RALSITVP
-1279 DINTQKDV
+1279 DINTQKEA
-1287 VAKVFECE
+1287 VAKVLECE
-1295 AKITEAKAII
+1295 ATIAEATAVID
-1305 NSSAERK
+1305 SGAERK
-1312 QAILDKYLK
+1312 QAILNKYLN

>member
-1 MSQQD
+1 
-6 VLTACHHI
+6 
-14 NRKQSNPFPVRMI
+14 MI
-27 TKDNIR
+27 TKDNIK
-33 KLFTVLH
+33 KLLSVLH
-40 FEQEG
+40 FEQE
-45 DIYTKS
+45 DDVFTKS
-51 YEGSAFPL
+51 YESVGLPL
-59 KVDVKNEH
+59 KVDVRNEH
-67 FHYDEIGIT
+67 FHYKEIGIT
-76 VGRETTSNFSDPENF
+76 VGRETTSNFSEPENF
-91 VVFECIDRLLT
+91 VVFECIDRLLS
-102 MGYKPEHIEIEPVW
+102 MGYKPEHIELEPAW
-116 KLGRTQKGGYADIWV
+116 KLGHTQKGGYADIWV
-131 RTHNSLSG
+131 RTHSSLSG
-139 EVAADKESLL
+139 EMAADKESLL
-149 IIECKRPDEFDG
+149 IIECKKSDEFDG

-185 LCLYTSDLDGEET
+185 LCLYTSDFDGEKIKPT
-198 SPVYYLINV
+198 YYLINV
-207 QDNEELLKNNPELP
+207 QDNEELLKNNLQLS

-232 FRVWHDTYQCDASTR
+232 FRVWHDTYQCDAATR

-268 LDPISND
+268 LVPINND

-377 TMRTVME
+377 TMKTVME

-418 LLMLQNIKLKSTVE
+418 LLMLQNIRLKSAAE
-432 KGRDTETNQFLG
+432 EGRNTETNQFLG

-471 IVSSLPLEQIISRSE
+471 IVSSLPLEQIVSQSE

-513 EKYRSDIDIHE
+513 ERYRPDIDIRE

-553 TNIIYADALQPHAA
+553 TNIIYADALQPNAA
-567 LQPNSYDVLI
+567 LQPNSYDVLV

-591 NDNERAA
+591 SDNDRAA
-598 FSLFD
+598 FSLFN

-621 SAQLMRTGGV
+621 SAQLMRAGGV
-631 AGIVL
+631 VGIVL
-636 PVSVLNKGG
+636 PISVLNKGG

-655 ENFDIVSLAEFG
+655 ENFNIVSLAEFG

-687 TNTPAAEHYRDRVKT
+687 TNTPAAEHYRNRVKT
-702 WFASSDNDE
+702 WFAASDHAE
-711 DIYQDEHLLQAYCDH
+711 DIYQDECLLQAYCDH
-726 CGYMLED
+726 CGYKLED
-733 YRAFLKDGIISDALS
+733 YRTFLKEGIIHKALS
-748 ETEVFKTY
+748 ETEVFTAY
-756 CESFNSTDR
+756 RESFDSTDR

-773 AAKDIRNRFRA
+773 VARDIRNRFRT
-784 RSKTQIFRKQNDTWK
+784 RSKTQTFRRQTEAQK
-799 KAEKEKSLRN
+799 KAEKEKALLN

-815 QEKVYIFLLAYTVNT
+815 REKVYIFLLAFTVDT

-837 PTTTASI
+837 PTTTAAI

-865 LSKSKSENDDE
+865 LSKSKSENEDE
-876 SDDDDTVQQI
+876 GDDDDTVQQI

-900 NLCDP
+900 DLCDP

-916 LGEEVVVPEDLSE
+916 LGEDVVVPEDLSE

-946 FDKAIK
+946 FDKTIK
-952 TSGSLREPIR
+952 TSAFTNVDFVHSKWPLASLGSLVSTPPQYGANVAATEGNPSSDYRYIRITDITETGELNNDWKTAERVDEQYILADKDLLFARSGATAGKPFLYREKFGRALFAGYLIRFRFAEKIMPEYVFQFCLAEEYRKWVLAHRGGTAQPNINAQQYSSFKLPLPPIDVQGKVVI
-962 EFGIDLSYEPIK
+962 ECDTVDKEGEEAKGQIAKAKEQIEHILSEVNDRIK
-974 KIAPITS
+974 PLRAIAPFATN
-981 DRIDFSEIVSS
+981 RIDFDKISASD
-992 EYITTDN
+992 YITTDN
-999 MLQNFGGVESYI
+999 MLQDFEGVRPYDGEPLAGSVIEYKR
-1011 GNPIQGNVSYYQ
+1011 
-1023 IGDILMSNI
+1023 GDILMSNI

-1040 ISNRN
+1040 LADRN
-1045 GGCSSDVIV
+1045 GGCSPDVMV
-1054 FRPTKGVLPS
+1054 FRPTAEVMSEFVYYMIRRQTFIDYVMNDVKG
-1064 YIGCLL
+1064 
-1070 QRQKFVDFV
+1070 
-1079 MADIKG
+1079 M
-1085 LKMPRGNKSNIE
+1085 KMPRGNKDNIIR
-1097 KYLIPIPSQKIQQ
+1097 YAIPVPQPEIQQ
-1110 TIVIECE
+1110 QIV
-1117 AVDNE
+1117 
-1122 VKQARQRIQETDTEI
+1122 ARIHI
-1137 EQIFLKAARNATKEL
+1137 
-1152 RLRDSRIFNLSIGKR
+1152 
-1167 VISNEIVK
+1167 
-1175 DGQYKVVSANVH
+1175 H
-1187 DEFGLINH
+1187 
-1195 SVLDDF
+1195 
-1201 SVPSVLW
+1201 
-1208 GIDGDWM
+1208 
-1215 VNYIEKDILFA
+1215 
-1226 PTDHCGVIRI
+1226 
-1236 LDETEIL
+1236 
-1243 PKYLTYPLLKAGEQ
+1243 
-1257 ERFSRA
+1257 
-1263 NRASTERV
+1263 
-1271 RSLTITVP
+1271 
-1279 DINTQKDV
+1279 
-1287 VAKVFECE
+1287 E
-1295 AKITEAKAII
+1295 AKIAEAKAVIDG
-1305 NSSAERK
+1305 SAERK

>member
-1 MSQQD
+1 
-6 VLTACHHI
+6 
-14 NRKQSNPFPVRMI
+14 MI
-27 TKDNIR
+27 TKDNIK
-33 KLFTVLH
+33 KLLSVLR
-40 FEQEG
+40 FEQDG
-45 DIYTKS
+45 DVFIKS
-51 YEGSAFPL
+51 YEGVSTPL
-59 KVDVKNEH
+59 KVDVRNEH
-67 FHYDEIGIT
+67 FHYEEIGIT
-76 VGRETTSNFSDPENF
+76 VGRETTSNFSEPENF
-91 VVFECIDRLLT
+91 VVFECIDRLLS
-102 MGYKPEHIEIEPVW
+102 MGYKPIHIELEPAW
-116 KLGRTQKGGYADIWV
+116 KLGHTQKGGYADIWV
-131 RTHNSLSG
+131 RTHGSLSG
-139 EVAADKESLL
+139 EMAADKESLL
-149 IIECKRPDEFDG
+149 IIECKKPDEFDG

-185 LCLYTSDLDGEET
+185 LCLYTSNFDGEKT
-198 SPVYYLINV
+198 KPKYYLINV
-207 QDNEELLKNNPELP
+207 QDNEELLKSNSELP
-221 TYKDAKNNKQL
+221 AYKDAKNNKQL
-232 FRVWHDTYQCDASTR
+232 FRVWHDTYQCDAATR
-247 GLFEDDIQPYHIGKN
+247 GLFESDIQPYHIGKN

-268 LDPISND
+268 LVPISNE

-377 TMRTVME
+377 TMKTVME

-418 LLMLQNIKLKSTVE
+418 LLMLQNIKLKSTADE
-432 KGRDTETNQFLG
+432 GRDTETNQFLG

-471 IVSSLPLEQIISRSE
+471 IVSSLPLEQIISQSE
-486 GIPSCIDYACGAG
+486 RIPSCIDYACGAG

-513 EKYRSDIDIHE
+513 EKYRPDIDIHE

-567 LQPNSYDVLI
+567 LQPNSYDVLV
-577 ANPPYAVTGFLETL
+577 AYPPYAVTGFLETL
-591 NDNERAA
+591 SDNDRAA
-598 FSLFD
+598 FSLFT

-687 TNTPAAEHYRDRVKT
+687 TNTPAAEHYRNRVKT
-702 WFASSDNDE
+702 WFATNDHAE
-711 DIYQDEHLLQAYCDH
+711 EIYQDEYLLQAYCDH
-726 CGYMLED
+726 CGYGLED
-733 YRAFLKDGIISDALS
+733 YRTFLKDGIINEALS
-748 ETEVFKTY
+748 ETEVFKAY
-756 CESFNSTDR
+756 CESFDSTDR

-784 RSKTQIFRKQNDTWK
+784 RSKTQAFRRQSDAQKE
-799 KAEKEKSLRN
+799 AEKEKALRN

-815 QEKVYIFLLAYTVNT
+815 REKVYIFLLAFTVDT
-830 PVLIVKS
+830 PVLIAKS
-837 PTTTASI
+837 PTTTTAI

-865 LSKSKSENDDE
+865 LTKSKSENDDE
-876 SDDDDTVQQI
+876 GDDDDTVQQI

-900 NLCDP
+900 DLYDP
-905 AKINTLIRQNF
+905 MKINTLIRQNF
-916 LGEEVVVPEDLSE
+916 LGEDVAIPEDLSE
-929 IVSQARLVDM
+929 FVSLARLVDM

-952 TSGSLREPIR
+952 TSGIFREPVK
-962 EFGIDLSYEPIK
+962 EFSIDLNYEPIK
-974 KIAPITS
+974 IIAPIIY
-981 DRIDFSEIVSS
+981 DKIDFSEIVSS

-999 MLQNFGGVESYI
+999 MLQNFGGIEPYT
-1011 GNPIQGNVSYYQ
+1011 GNTIQGNVTHYR

-1040 ISNRN
+1040 VSNRN

-1054 FRPTKGVLPS
+1054 FRPAKSVLPS

-1070 QRQKFVDFV
+1070 QRQKFIDFV
-1079 MADIKG
+1079 MSDIKG
-1085 LKMPRGNKSNIE
+1085 LKMPRGNKSNIDR
-1097 KYLIPIPSQKIQQ
+1097 YLIPIPSPKIQQ
-1110 TIVIECE
+1110 AIVAESE
-1117 AVDNE
+1117 AIDKE
-1122 VKQARQRIQETDTEI
+1122 VAGAREQIAKAELDI
-1137 EQIFLKAARNATKEL
+1137 EQTFSNAARNATKTL
-1152 RLRDSRIFNLSIGKR
+1152 RLSDTHIFKLSIGKR
-1167 VISNEIVK
+1167 VVSNEIVQ

-1187 DEFGLINH
+1187 DEFGRINS

-1215 VNYIEKDILFA
+1215 VNYVEKNIPFA
-1226 PTDHCGVIRI
+1226 PTDHCGVIRVF
-1236 LDETEIL
+1236 DEKEIL

-1271 RSLTITVP
+1271 RALTITVP
-1279 DINTQKDV
+1279 DIDIQKNAV
-1287 VAKVFECE
+1287 VKVFKCE
-1295 AKITEAKAII
+1295 AKIAEAQAII

>member
-1 MSQQD
+1 
-6 VLTACHHI
+6 
-14 NRKQSNPFPVRMI
+14 MI
-27 TKDNIR
+27 TKDNIK
-33 KLFTVLH
+33 KLLSVLH
-40 FEQEG
+40 FEQE
-45 DIYTKS
+45 DDVFTKS
-51 YEGSAFPL
+51 YESVGLPL
-59 KVDVKNEH
+59 KVDVRNEH
-67 FHYDEIGIT
+67 FHYKEIGIT
-76 VGRETTSNFSDPENF
+76 VGRETTSNFSEPENF
-91 VVFECIDRLLT
+91 VVFECIDRLLS
-102 MGYKPEHIEIEPVW
+102 MGYKPEHIELEPAW
-116 KLGRTQKGGYADIWV
+116 KLGHTQKGGYADIWV
-131 RTHNSLSG
+131 RTHSSLSG
-139 EVAADKESLL
+139 EMAADKESLL
-149 IIECKRPDEFDG
+149 IIECKKSDEFDG

-185 LCLYTSDLDGEET
+185 LCLYTSDFDGEKIKPT
-198 SPVYYLINV
+198 YYLINV
-207 QDNEELLKNNPELP
+207 QDNEELLKNNLQLS

-232 FRVWHDTYQCDASTR
+232 FRVWHDTYQCDAATR

-268 LDPISND
+268 LVPINND

-377 TMRTVME
+377 TMKTVME

-418 LLMLQNIKLKSTVE
+418 LLMLQNIRLKSAAE
-432 KGRDTETNQFLG
+432 EGRNTETNQFLG

-471 IVSSLPLEQIISRSE
+471 IVSSLPLEQIVSQSE

-513 EKYRSDIDIHE
+513 ERYRPDIDIRE

-553 TNIIYADALQPHAA
+553 TNIIYADSLQPNVA
-567 LQPNSYDVLI
+567 LQPNSYDVLV

-591 NDNERAA
+591 SDNDRAA
-598 FSLFD
+598 FSLFN

-621 SAQLMRTGGV
+621 SAWLMHAGGV

-687 TNTPAAEHYRDRVKT
+687 TNTPAAEHYRNRVKI
-702 WFASSDNDE
+702 WFAASDHAE
-711 DIYQDEHLLQAYCDH
+711 DIYQDECLLQAYCDH
-726 CGYMLED
+726 CGYELED
-733 YRAFLKDGIISDALS
+733 YRTFLKEGIIHKALS
-748 ETEVFKTY
+748 ETEVFTAY
-756 CESFNSTDR
+756 RESFDSTDR

-773 AAKDIRNRFRA
+773 VARDIRNRFRT
-784 RSKTQIFRKQNDTWK
+784 RSKTQTFRRQTEAQK
-799 KAEKEKSLRN
+799 KAEKEKALLN

-815 QEKVYIFLLAYTVNT
+815 REKVYIFLLAFTVDT

-837 PTTTASI
+837 PTTTAAI

-865 LSKSKSENDDE
+865 LSKSKSENEDE
-876 SDDDDTVQQI
+876 GDDDDTVQQI

-900 NLCDP
+900 DLCDP

-916 LGEEVVVPEDLSE
+916 LGEDVVVPEDLSE

-952 TSGSLREPIR
+952 TSGNLREPIK
-962 EFGIDLSYEPIK
+962 EFAVDLNYKPIK
-974 KIAPITS
+974 IVAPIIL

-999 MLQNFGGVESYI
+999 MLQDFGGVEPYT
-1011 GNPIQGNVSYYQ
+1011 GNSIQGNVVYYQ
-1023 IGDILMSNI
+1023 VGDILMSNI

-1054 FRPTKGVLPS
+1054 FRPTKGVSPS

-1070 QRQKFVDFV
+1070 QRQKFIDFV

-1097 KYLIPIPSQKIQQ
+1097 RYLVPIPSQEIQQ
-1110 TIVIECE
+1110 TIVAECE
-1117 AVDNE
+1117 AVDKE
-1122 VKQARQRIQETDTEI
+1122 VEEAKGQIAKAK
-1137 EQIFLKAARNATKEL
+1137 EQIEHILSEVNDGIKPLRAIAPFATN
-1152 RLRDSRIFNLSIGKR
+1152 RIDFDKISASDYITTDNMLQDFEGVRPYDGEPLAGSVIEYKR
-1167 VISNEIVK
+1167 
-1175 DGQYKVVSANVH
+1175 G
-1187 DEFGLINH
+1187 
-1195 SVLDDF
+1195 
-1201 SVPSVLW
+1201 
-1208 GIDGDWM
+1208 
-1215 VNYIEKDILFA
+1215 DILMSNIRPYLKKIWLADRDGGCSPDVMVFR
-1226 PTDHCGVIRI
+1226 PTAEVMSEFVYYMIRRQTFI
-1236 LDETEIL
+1236 DYVMNDVKGMKMPRGNKDNIIRYAIPVPQPEI
-1243 PKYLTYPLLKAGEQ
+1243 Q
-1257 ERFSRA
+1257 QQ
-1263 NRASTERV
+1263 
-1271 RSLTITVP
+1271 I
-1279 DINTQKDV
+1279 
-1287 VAKVFECE
+1287 VARIHIHE
-1295 AKITEAKAII
+1295 AKIAEAKAVIDG
-1305 NSSAERK
+1305 SAERK
-1312 QAILDKYLK
+1312 QAILDKYLKNTI

>member
-1 MSQQD
+1 
-6 VLTACHHI
+6 
-14 NRKQSNPFPVRMI
+14 MI
-27 TKDNIR
+27 TKDNIE
-33 KLFTVLH
+33 KILPILG
-40 FEQEG
+40 FEQDG
-45 DIYTKS
+45 DVFIKS
-51 YEGSAFPL
+51 YEGVGSPL
-59 KVDVKNEH
+59 KVDVRNEH
-67 FHYDEIGIT
+67 FHYKEAGIT
-76 VGRETTSNFSDPENF
+76 VGRETTSNFSEPENF
-91 VVFECIDRLLT
+91 VVFECIDRLLA
-102 MGYKPEHIEIEPVW
+102 MGYKPEHIELEPAW
-116 KLGRTQKGGYADIWV
+116 KLGHTQKGGYADIWV

-139 EVAADKESLL
+139 EMAADKESLL
-149 IIECKRPDEFDG
+149 IIECKKPDEFDG

-185 LCLYTSDLDGEET
+185 LCLYTSDFDGEKT
-198 SPVYYLINV
+198 KPKYYLINV
-207 QDNEELLKNNPELP
+207 QDNEELLKSNSELP
-221 TYKDAKNNKQL
+221 AYKDAKNNKQL
-232 FRVWHDTYQCDASTR
+232 FRVWHDTYQCDAATR
-247 GLFEDDIQPYHIGKN
+247 GLFEPDIQPYHIGKN
-262 KFSVKD
+262 KFSIKD
-268 LDPISND
+268 LDPISNE

-377 TMRTVME
+377 TMKTVME

-418 LLMLQNIKLKSTVE
+418 LLMLQNIKLKSTADE
-432 KGRDTETNQFLG
+432 GRNTETNQFLG

-471 IVSSLPLEQIISRSE
+471 IVSSLPLEQIISQSE
-486 GIPSCIDYACGAG
+486 RIPSCIDYACGAG

-513 EKYRSDIDIHE
+513 EKYRPDIDIHE

-567 LQPNSYDVLI
+567 LQPNSYDVLV

-591 NDNERAA
+591 SDNDRAA
-598 FSLFD
+598 FSLFI

-621 SAQLMRTGGV
+621 SVQLLRTGGV

-655 ENFDIVSLAEFG
+655 ENLDIVSLAEFG

-687 TNTPAAEHYRDRVKT
+687 TNTPAAEHYRNRVKT
-702 WFASSDNDE
+702 WFATSDHAE
-711 DIYQDEHLLQAYCDH
+711 DIYQDEYLLQAYCDH
-726 CGYMLED
+726 CGYGLED
-733 YRAFLKDGIISDALS
+733 YRTFLKDGIINEALS
-748 ETEVFKTY
+748 ETEVFKAY
-756 CESFNSTDR
+756 RESFDSTDR
-765 NAMKGVCD
+765 NAMMGVYD
-773 AAKDIRNRFRA
+773 AAKDIRNRFRT
-784 RSKTQIFRKQNDTWK
+784 RSKTQTFRRQSDAQK
-799 KAEKEKSLRN
+799 KAEKEKALHN

-815 QEKVYIFLLAYTVNT
+815 REKVYIFLLAFTVDT

-837 PTTTASI
+837 PTTTATI

-865 LSKSKSENDDE
+865 LTKSKSENDDE
-876 SDDDDTVQQI
+876 GDDDDTVQQI

-900 NLCDP
+900 DLYDP

-916 LGEEVVVPEDLSE
+916 LGEDVVIPEDLSE
-929 IVSQARLVDM
+929 VVSQARLVDM

-952 TSGSLREPIR
+952 TSAFTNIDFVHSKWPLVSLGSLVSTPPQYGANVAATEGNPLSDYRYIRITDINDSGELNNDWKTAERVDEQYILTDKDLLFARSGATAGKPFLYHEKFGKALFAGYLIRFRFTEKVMPEYVFQFCLSEEYRKWVLAHRGGTAQPNINAQQYSSFKLPLPPTDVQEKIVNECDAVDKGVAEAREQIAKAK
-962 EFGIDLSYEPIK
+962 EQIK
-974 KIAPITS
+974 QIISEVKGETKTLRTIAPFAT
-981 DRIDFSEIVSS
+981 DRIDFDRISASD
-992 EYITTDN
+992 YITTDN
-999 MLQNFGGVESYI
+999 MLQDFEGMRPYDGE
-1011 GNPIQGNVSYYQ
+1011 PQTGNVTEYKR
-1023 IGDILMSNI
+1023 GDILMSNI
-1032 RPYLKKIW
+1032 RPYLKKLW
-1040 ISNRN
+1040 LADRD
-1045 GGCSSDVIV
+1045 GGCNPDVMV
-1054 FRPTKGVLPS
+1054 FRPTSEAIPEFVYYMLRRQAFIDYVMSDVKG
-1064 YIGCLL
+1064 
-1070 QRQKFVDFV
+1070 
-1079 MADIKG
+1079 M
-1085 LKMPRGNKSNIE
+1085 KMPRGNKDNIIR
-1097 KYLIPIPSQKIQQ
+1097 YAIPIPPPEIQRQIVEEISAYETKI
-1110 TIVIECE
+1110 
-1117 AVDNE
+1117 AV
-1122 VKQARQRIQETDTEI
+1122 
-1137 EQIFLKAARNATKEL
+1137 
-1152 RLRDSRIFNLSIGKR
+1152 
-1167 VISNEIVK
+1167 
-1175 DGQYKVVSANVH
+1175 
-1187 DEFGLINH
+1187 
-1195 SVLDDF
+1195 
-1201 SVPSVLW
+1201 
-1208 GIDGDWM
+1208 
-1215 VNYIEKDILFA
+1215 
-1226 PTDHCGVIRI
+1226 
-1236 LDETEIL
+1236 
-1243 PKYLTYPLLKAGEQ
+1243 
-1257 ERFSRA
+1257 
-1263 NRASTERV
+1263 
-1271 RSLTITVP
+1271 
-1279 DINTQKDV
+1279 
-1287 VAKVFECE
+1287 
-1295 AKITEAKAII
+1295 AKAII
-1305 NSSAERK
+1305 NNSAERK

>member
-1 MSQQD
+1 MF
-6 VLTACHHI
+6 I
-14 NRKQSNPFPVRMI
+14 
-27 TKDNIR
+27 
-33 KLFTVLH
+33 
-40 FEQEG
+40 
-45 DIYTKS
+45 KS
-51 YEGSAFPL
+51 YEDVSVPL
-59 KVDVKNEH
+59 KVDVRNER
-67 FHYDEIGIT
+67 FYYEEVGIT
-76 VGRETTSNFSDPENF
+76 VGRETTSNFSEPENF
-91 VVFECIDRLLT
+91 VVFECIDRLLS
-102 MGYKPEHIEIEPVW
+102 MGYKPEHIELEPAW
-116 KLGRTQKGGYADIWV
+116 KLGHTQKGGYADIWV
-131 RTHNSLSG
+131 RTHSSLSG
-139 EVAADKESLL
+139 EMATDKESLL
-149 IIECKRPDEFDG
+149 IIECKKPDEFDG
-161 AWRDTLEDGAQ
+161 AWKDTLEDGAQ

-185 LCLYTSDLDGEET
+185 LCLYTSDLDGEKIKPE
-198 SPVYYLINV
+198 YYLINV
-207 QDNEELLKNNPELP
+207 QDNEDLLINNSKLL

-232 FRVWHDTYQCDASTR
+232 FRVWHDTYQCDAATR

-268 LDPISND
+268 LYPISNE

-316 NPDDLHFYWK
+316 NPDNLHFYWK

-377 TMRTVME
+377 TMKTVME

-418 LLMLQNIKLKSTVE
+418 LLMLQNIKLKSTTE
-432 KGRDTETNQFLG
+432 EGKDTETNQFLG

-471 IVSSLPLEQIISRSE
+471 IVSSLPLEQIVSQSKS
-486 GIPSCIDYACGAG
+486 IPSCIDYACGAG
-499 HFLTEYAVRIKEFV
+499 HFLTEYAVAVRIKDFV
-513 EKYRSDIDIHE
+513 EKHRPDIDIHE

-553 TNIIYADALQPHAA
+553 TNIIYSDALQPHDA
-567 LQPNSYDVLI
+567 LQQNSYDVLV

-591 NDNERAA
+591 SDSDRAM
-598 FSLFD
+598 FSLF
-603 NNINTAKNN
+603 NKNINTTKNN

-621 SAQLMRTGGV
+621 SAQLMRAGGV

-636 PVSVLNKGG
+636 PISVLNKGG

-687 TNTPAAEHYRDRVKT
+687 TNTPAAEHYRNRVKS
-702 WFASSDNDE
+702 WFDTNDNAE

-726 CGYMLED
+726 CGYGLED
-733 YRAFLKDGIISDALS
+733 YRTFLKDGTINEMLF
-748 ETEVFKTY
+748 ETEVFKAY
-756 CESFNSTDR
+756 YESFDSADR

-773 AAKDIRNRFRA
+773 AAKEIRNRFRE
-784 RSKTQIFRKQNDTWK
+784 RTKKQTFRLQTDAQK
-799 KAEKEKSLRN
+799 KAEKEKALRN

-815 QEKVYIFLLAYTVNT
+815 REKIYIFLLAFTVDNS
-830 PVLIVKS
+830 VLIVKS
-837 PTTTASI
+837 PTTTATI

-850 EWSDSKGNEGIEYLH
+850 GWSDSKGNEGIEYLH
-865 LSKSKSENDDE
+865 LTKTKSENDDE
-876 SDDDDTVQQI
+876 GDDDDTVQQI

-900 NLCDP
+900 NLYDSE
-905 AKINTLIRQNF
+905 KINTLIRKNF
-916 LGEEVVVPEDLSE
+916 LNEDVVIPEDLSE

-939 IDFKRTA
+939 IDFKQTA
-946 FDKAIK
+946 FDKTIK
-952 TSGSLREPIR
+952 TSIALQINVESKYDIIPLKKFVIAINPSRDEFHDIDGKTLASFVEMSSLGLGTIKNKIDRPI
-962 EFGIDLSYEPIK
+962 
-974 KIAPITS
+974 
-981 DRIDFSEIVSS
+981 SEISLGGYTNFRENDVLVAKITPCMENGKCALAENLTNQIGFGSTEFHVIRAS
-992 EYITTDN
+992 NKERAKYVLEFINREYIRKVAASN
-999 MLQNFGGVESYI
+999 MTGASGHRRVPQYFYE
-1011 GNPIQGNVSYYQ
+1011 Q
-1023 IGDILMSNI
+1023 M
-1032 RPYLKKIW
+1032 
-1040 ISNRN
+1040 
-1045 GGCSSDVIV
+1045 
-1054 FRPTKGVLPS
+1054 
-1064 YIGCLL
+1064 
-1070 QRQKFVDFV
+1070 
-1079 MADIKG
+1079 
-1085 LKMPRGNKSNIE
+1085 
-1097 KYLIPIPSQKIQQ
+1097 PIPDAPQEIIKS
-1110 TIVIECE
+1110 IVIEAE
-1117 AVDNE
+1117 AVDKE
-1122 VKQARQRIQETDTEI
+1122 VKKARKQIENAESEI
-1137 EQIFLKAARNATKEL
+1137 EQAFSNATKNATKIL
-1152 RLRDSRIFNLSIGKR
+1152 RLNDSRIFNLSIGRR
-1167 VISNEIVK
+1167 VVSNEVVQN
-1175 DGQYKVVSANVH
+1175 GRYLVVSANVH
-1187 DEFGLINH
+1187 DEFGRINH

-1201 SVPSVLW
+1201 SVPSILW

-1215 VNYIEKDILFA
+1215 VNYIEKNILFA
-1226 PTDHCGVIRI
+1226 PTDHCGVIRV

-1243 PKYLTYPLLKAGEQ
+1243 PKYLTYPLFKAGER

-1279 DINTQKDV
+1279 DIDTQKDV
-1287 VAKVFECE
+1287 VAKVKECE
-1295 AKITEAKAII
+1295 TLIAEAKSII
-1305 NSSAERK
+1305 GDSAKRK
-1312 QAILDKYLK
+1312 QEILDKYLK

>member
-1 MSQQD
+1 
-6 VLTACHHI
+6 
-14 NRKQSNPFPVRMI
+14 MI
-27 TKDNIR
+27 TKDNIK
-33 KLFTVLH
+33 KLLTILH
-40 FEQEG
+40 FEQYG

-51 YEGSAFPL
+51 YEGVGSPL

-102 MGYKPEHIEIEPVW
+102 MGYKPEHIELEPAW
-116 KLGRTQKGGYADIWV
+116 KLGHTQKGGYADIWV
-131 RTHNSLSG
+131 RTHSSLSG
-139 EVAADKESLL
+139 EMAADKESLL

-198 SPVYYLINV
+198 RPVYYLINV
-207 QDNEELLKNNPELP
+207 QDNEELLKNNSELP

-262 KFSVKD
+262 KFSVKE

-350 FLNETVTYI
+350 FLNETITYI

-377 TMRTVME
+377 TMKTVME

-418 LLMLQNIKLKSTVE
+418 LLMLQNIKLRSTVE

-471 IVSSLPLEQIISRSE
+471 IVSSLPLEQIINRSE

-567 LQPNSYDVLI
+567 LQPNSYDVLV

-591 NDNERAA
+591 GDADRAA

-621 SAQLMRTGGV
+621 SAQLMRAGGV

-687 TNTPAAEHYRDRVKT
+687 TNTPAAEHYRNRVKT
-702 WFASSDNDE
+702 WSATSDNAE
-711 DIYQDEHLLQAYCDH
+711 DIYQDDHLLQAYCDH

-748 ETEVFKTY
+748 ETEMFKTY
-756 CESFNSTDR
+756 CESFDSTDR
-765 NAMKGVCD
+765 NAMKGICD
-773 AAKDIRNRFRA
+773 AAKEIRNRFRA
-784 RSKTQIFRKQNDTWK
+784 RSKTQIFRKQTDVQK
-799 KAEKEKSLRN
+799 KAEKEKALCN

-837 PTTTASI
+837 PTTTAEI

-850 EWSDSKGNEGIEYLH
+850 GWSDSKGSEGIEYLH

-876 SDDDDTVQQI
+876 SDDDDTVRQI

-894 PLFNPD
+894 PLFNPED
-900 NLCDP
+900 LCDP

-916 LGEEVVVPEDLSE
+916 LDEDVVVPENLAGY
-929 IVSQARLVDM
+929 VSQARLVDM
-939 IDFKRTA
+939 IDFKQTA
-946 FDKAIK
+946 FDKTIK
-952 TSGSLREPIR
+952 TNVALQINVESKYDTIPLKKFVIEINPSRDEFHNIDGQTLASFVEMSSLG
-962 EFGIDLSYEPIK
+962 FGTIDNK
-974 KIAPITS
+974 V
-981 DRIDFSEIVSS
+981 DRPLSEISS
-992 EYITTDN
+992 GGYTNFRENDILIAKITPCMENGKCALAENLTNKIGFGSTEFHVIRAANKDRAKYVLEYINRESIRKVAASN
-999 MLQNFGGVESYI
+999 MTGASGHRRVPQYFYEQM
-1011 GNPIQGNVSYYQ
+1011 PIPDAPQ
-1023 IGDILMSNI
+1023 
-1032 RPYLKKIW
+1032 
-1040 ISNRN
+1040 
-1045 GGCSSDVIV
+1045 DVIK
-1054 FRPTKGVLPS
+1054 R
-1064 YIGCLL
+1064 I
-1070 QRQKFVDFV
+1070 
-1079 MADIKG
+1079 I
-1085 LKMPRGNKSNIE
+1085 
-1097 KYLIPIPSQKIQQ
+1097 
-1110 TIVIECE
+1110 IECE

-1122 VKQARQRIQETDTEI
+1122 VKQARQRIQETDTKI
-1137 EQIFLKAARNATKEL
+1137 ERIFLKAARNVTKEL
-1152 RLRDSRIFNLSIGKR
+1152 RLSDSRIFNLSIGKR

-1175 DGQYKVVSANVH
+1175 DGQYKIVSANVH
-1187 DEFGLINH
+1187 DEFGRINH

-1243 PKYLTYPLLKAGEQ
+1243 PKYLTYFLLKAGEQ

-1287 VAKVFECE
+1287 VTKVFECE

>member
-1 MSQQD
+1 
-6 VLTACHHI
+6 
-14 NRKQSNPFPVRMI
+14 MI
-27 TKDNIR
+27 TKDNIK
-33 KLFTVLH
+33 KLLSALR
-40 FEQEG
+40 FEQEN
-45 DIYTKS
+45 DIFTKF
-51 YEGSAFPL
+51 YEGVERPL
-59 KVDVKNEH
+59 KVDVRKE
-67 FHYDEIGIT
+67 FFYYKEIGIT
-76 VGRETTSNFSDPENF
+76 VGRETTSNFAEPENF
-91 VVFECIDRLLT
+91 VVFECVDRLLS
-102 MGYKPEHIEIEPVW
+102 MGYKPEHIELEPAW
-116 KLGRTQKGGYADIWV
+116 KLGHTQKGGYADIWV
-131 RTHNSLSG
+131 RTYSGLSG
-139 EVAADKESLL
+139 EMVADKESLL
-149 IIECKRPDEFDG
+149 IIECKKPDEFDG

-172 LFSYFQQEQATKF
+172 LFSYFQQEQSTKF
-185 LCLYTSDLDGEET
+185 LCLYTSDLDGKET
-198 SPVYYLINV
+198 RPVYYLINV
-207 QDNEELLKNNPELP
+207 QDNEENLKNNPELLA
-221 TYKDAKNNKQL
+221 YRDAKNNKQL
-232 FRVWHDTYQCDASTR
+232 FRVWHDTYQCDAATR

-268 LDPISND
+268 LYPISND

-377 TMRTVME
+377 TMKTIME

-418 LLMLQNIKLKSTVE
+418 LLMLQDIKLKSTAE
-432 KGRDTETNQFLG
+432 EGRDTETNQFLG

-471 IVSSLPLEQIISRSE
+471 IVSSLPLEQIVSQSE

-513 EKYRSDIDIHE
+513 EKYRSDINIRE

-553 TNIIYADALQPHAA
+553 ANIIYADALQPNAA
-567 LQPNSYDVLI
+567 LQPNSYDVLV

-591 NDNERAA
+591 SDNDRAA

-603 NNINTAKNN
+603 SKINTAKNN

-621 SAQLMRTGGV
+621 SAQLMRAGGV

-636 PVSVLNKGG
+636 PISVLNKGG

-655 ENFDIVSLAEFG
+655 ENFDIVSLTEFG

-687 TNTPAAEHYRDRVKT
+687 TNTPAAEHYRNRVKT
-702 WFASSDNDE
+702 WFAASDHAE
-711 DIYQDEHLLQAYCDH
+711 DIYQDEYLLQAYCDH
-726 CGYMLED
+726 CGYELED
-733 YRAFLKDGIISDALS
+733 YRTFLKDGVIHKALS
-748 ETEVFKTY
+748 ETEVFTAY
-756 CESFNSTDR
+756 RESFGSTDR

-773 AAKDIRNRFRA
+773 VARDIRNRFRT
-784 RSKTQIFRKQNDTWK
+784 RSKTQTFRRQTEAQK
-799 KAEKEKSLRN
+799 KAEKEKALLN

-815 QEKVYIFLLAYTVNT
+815 REKVYIFLLAFTVDT

-837 PTTTASI
+837 PTTTAAI

-850 EWSDSKGNEGIEYLH
+850 EWSDSKGSEGIEYLH
-865 LSKSKSENDDE
+865 LSKSKSENEDE
-876 SDDDDTVQQI
+876 GDDDDTVQQI

-900 NLCDP
+900 DLCDP

-916 LGEEVVVPEDLSE
+916 LGEDVMVPEDLSE
-929 IVSQARLVDM
+929 IVSQARLVNM

-952 TSGSLREPIR
+952 TSA
-962 EFGIDLSYEPIK
+962 F
-974 KIAPITS
+974 T
-981 DRIDFSEIVSS
+981 
-992 EYITTDN
+992 N
-999 MLQNFGGVESYI
+999 
-1011 GNPIQGNVSYYQ
+1011 
-1023 IGDILMSNI
+1023 
-1032 RPYLKKIW
+1032 
-1040 ISNRN
+1040 
-1045 GGCSSDVIV
+1045 
-1054 FRPTKGVLPS
+1054 
-1064 YIGCLL
+1064 
-1070 QRQKFVDFV
+1070 VDFV
-1079 MADIKG
+1079 HSKWPLASLGSLVSTPPQYGANVAATEGNPSSDYRYIRITDITETGELNNDWKTAERVDEQYILADKDLLFARSG
-1085 LKMPRGNKSNIE
+1085 ATAGKPFLYRE
-1097 KYLIPIPSQKIQQ
+1097 KFGRALFAGYLIRFRFTEKIMPEYVFQFCLAEEYRKWVLAHRGGTAQPNINAQQ
-1110 TIVIECE
+1110 YASFKLPLPPTDVQGKVVIECE
-1117 AVDNE
+1117 AVDKE
-1122 VKQARQRIQETDTEI
+1122 VEEARKQIREAKERIGQT
-1137 EQIFLKAARNATKEL
+1137 FLKSTKKASKAL
-1152 RLRDSRIFNLSIGKR
+1152 RLSDSHIFSLSIGRR
-1167 VISNEIVK
+1167 VVSNEIVQ
-1175 DGQYKVVSANVH
+1175 DGKYQVISANVH
-1187 DEFGLINH
+1187 YEFGRINS
-1195 SVLDDF
+1195 SVLEDF

-1215 VNYIEKDILFA
+1215 VNYIEKNLPFA
-1226 PTDHCGVIRI
+1226 PTDHCGIIRV

-1243 PKYLTYPLLKAGEQ
+1243 DLPSFKSWRTRKIFPCKPCINRTGSCIDDNC
-1257 ERFSRA
+1257 SR
-1263 NRASTERV
+1263 
-1271 RSLTITVP
+1271 
-1279 DINTQKDV
+1279 
-1287 VAKVFECE
+1287 
-1295 AKITEAKAII
+1295 
-1305 NSSAERK
+1305 
-1312 QAILDKYLK
+1312 Y